1 MNVFEPFRLDRTRGD
16 SGVGTLHG
24 VGLGPGDPDLL
35 TVRAVRI
42 IQSAPTIAYFAK
54 RGRKGI
60 ARTIVEPWLSTHAEE
75 IPLVY
80 PMTTERHFADPL
92 YVAEFGA
99 FYAEAAET
107 LAGRLGSG
115 RDVALLCEG
124 DPMFYGSFMHLFVRL
139 RERFQVSMTAGISG
153 MSGCWN
159 AAGLPMTWGD
169 DILTVL
175 PGTLGI
181 EALTER
187 LRTSDAA
194 VIMKLGTNFPKVRAA
209 VEAAGLLSR
218 AVYVERGTMA
228 GERIVP
234 LAEMAEDRAPYF
246 SMILVPGEGRRP

>member
-1 MNVFEPFRLDRTRGD
+1 MNVFEPFVDRSRPDRATT
-16 SGVGTLHG
+16 GTLHG
-24 VGLGPGDPDLL
+24 VGLGPGAPDLL

-42 IQSAPTIAYFAK
+42 VQSSPAIAYFAK

-60 ARTIVEPWLSTHAEE
+60 ARTIVDPWLPTHAEE

-80 PMTTERHFADPL
+80 PMTTERHFADPH
-92 YVAEFGA
+92 YVAELGA

-107 LAGRLGSG
+107 LAGRLGAG
-115 RDVALLCEG
+115 LDVALLCEG

-139 RERFQVSMTAGISG
+139 RDRFEVQMTAGISG
-153 MSGCWN
+153 MSGCWS

-175 PGTLGI
+175 PGTLGLD
-181 EALTER
+181 ALTER
-187 LRTSDAA
+187 LRLSDAA

-209 VEAAGLLSR
+209 VEAAGLTAR

-234 LAEMAEDRAPYF
+234 LREMTDERAPYF